1 MEKKRENED
10 EPNWSERVEDLV
22 SAGDITAAISFLESL
37 TTNLQSRLCSSS
49 SSSTELGLQ
58 LASALNQLADLY
70 SSQGLSL
77 KSDELLARS
86 SLVKQRALDSDLAS
100 SRYWVNRETRGEIV

>member
-1 MEKKRENED
+1 MEEKRENED

-22 SAGDITAAISFLESL
+22 ASGDVTAAILFLESL
-37 TTNLQSRLCSSS
+37 TTNVQSRLCSSSSS

-58 LASALNQLADLY
+58 LSAALTQLANLY

-100 SRYWVNRETRGEIV
+100 SRY

>member
-1 MEKKRENED
+1 MEEKRENED

-22 SAGDITAAISFLESL
+22 ASGDVTAAISFLEAL
-37 TTNLQSRLCSSS
+37 TTSLQSRLGSSSSS

-58 LASALNQLADLY
+58 LAAALTQLANLY

-77 KSDELLARS
+77 KSDELLTRS
-86 SLVKQRALDSDLAS
+86 SLVKQRALDHDLAS
-100 SRYWVNRETRGEIV
+100 SRY

>member
-1 MEKKRENED
+1 MEEKRENED

-22 SAGDITAAISFLESL
+22 ASGDVTAAISFLESL
-37 TTNLQSRLCSSS
+37 TTSLQSRIGSSSSSS

-58 LASALNQLADLY
+58 LAAALTQLANLY

-77 KSDELLARS
+77 KSDELLTRS
-86 SLVKQRALDSDLAS
+86 SLVKQRALDHDLAS
-100 SRYWVNRETRGEIV
+100 SRY

>member
-1 MEKKRENED
+1 MEEKRENED

-22 SAGDITAAISFLESL
+22 ASGDVTAAISFLESL
-37 TTNLQSRLCSSS
+37 TTNLQSRLGSSSSS

-58 LASALNQLADLY
+58 LAAALTQLANLY

-77 KSDELLARS
+77 KSDELLTRS
-86 SLVKQRALDSDLAS
+86 SLVKQRALDHDLAS
-100 SRYWVNRETRGEIV
+100 SRY